1 MCLTTP
7 RPLEL
12 LNHMVNLVEEQL
24 SRTFQALADPTRR
37 DILRRIATE
46 DVTVAE
52 IGEPYPISAPAVSKH
67 LKSLENARLI
77 RRIKDGKKRR
87 FILDPAPLAQAQET
101 MSCIAAFWLQR
112 LGNLEE
118 FLTNTNPK

>member
-37 DILRRIATE
+37 DILRRIAAE
-46 DVTVAE
+46 DVTVAQ
-52 IGEPYPISAPAVSKH
+52 IGGPYPISAPAVSKH

-101 MSCIAAFWLQR
+101 MSSISAFWLQR
-112 LGNLEE
+112 LGNLED